1 MARRRCRGEHTP
13 GPHFGDPEGSRR
25 RPPHARTASG
35 RGYRL
40 LGNWTIKVTYPAVVI
55 VATLIFAE
63 RPFVSNLPLA
73 EDLIGR
79 ASAVLQLEELLSTY
93 RAVTLTG
100 TGGIGKTRLALE
112 VARSLLPKFEDA
124 CCIVEFGSVSDP
136 KLVSSS
142 VAGVLGLQL
151 GGNEIS
157 PVSVARSIGG
167 RKLLLLLDNCE
178 HVIDDAAALAHA
190 IMRICPRASLL
201 VTSREILRID
211 GEHVYRVH
219 RSMSHRTIEM
229 ISKMDCSTALCSFL

>member
-1 MARRRCRGEHTP
+1 M
-13 GPHFGDPEGSRR
+13 
-25 RPPHARTASG
+25 
-35 RGYRL
+35 
-40 LGNWTIKVTYPAVVI
+40 
-55 VATLIFAE
+55 
-63 RPFVSNLPLA
+63 
-73 EDLIGR
+73 
-79 ASAVLQLEELLSTY
+79 LQLEELLSTY

-112 VARSLLPKFEDA
+112 VARSLLHKFEDA
-124 CCIVEFGSVSDP
+124 CCIVELGSVSDP

-211 GEHVYRVH
+211 GEHVYRVPPLDVPSH
-219 RSMSHRTIEM
+219 DRDDIENGLQHSALQLFIARTRSLQ
-229 ISKMDCSTALCSFL
+229 MDFVVDRQNSPPSQQSVVV